1 MLYKEDKVID
11 QSLKVFE
18 RNSNMDRRWVLVEVL
33 VYSSR
38 WVVLATKYHVN
49 KKLRRIDGLTN
60 GGGSVVGVDVLDTN
74 FVSLR

>member
-18 RNSNMDRRWVLVEVL
+18 RSSNMDRRWVLVEVL

-38 WVVLATKYHVN
+38 WVALARKYYVN
-49 KKLRRIDGLTN
+49 KNKEELMDLLMVE
-60 GGGSVVGVDVLDTN
+60 VV
-74 FVSLR
+74 